1 MAKAARAPKTRISY
15 KPAARG
21 GGRMASRR
29 GIAATAGMLAI
40 VTAASF
46 AIWLVPQGPPG
57 GTVVVSDHAA
67 NLDGVE
73 DRRAA
78 LAAGVSGRLAGVM
91 DGTVSAGEHAELAR
105 ESSVIAKSELAALLR
120 TQAPPEW
127 RASYAAAAES
137 LRELGAYMSESIAVA
152 RAAEGGGPPDTGRL
166 EGALRAS
173 AERAAESL
181 EARP

>member
-1 MAKAARAPKTRISY
+1 
-15 KPAARG
+15 
-21 GGRMASRR
+21 MASRR
-29 GIAATAGMLAI
+29 GIAATAGMLAL

-46 AIWLVPQGPPG
+46 AIWLVPQGVPG

-91 DGTVSAGEHAELAR
+91 GGAVSADEHAELAR

-152 RAAEGGGPPDTGRL
+152 RAAERGGGPPDTGRL
-166 EGALRAS
+166 EEALRAS
-173 AERAAESL
+173 AERAIESL
-181 EARP
+181 GARP

>member
-1 MAKAARAPKTRISY
+1 
-15 KPAARG
+15 
-21 GGRMASRR
+21 MASRR
-29 GIAATAGMLAI
+29 GVALTAALLVA

-46 AIWLVPQGPPG
+46 AIWLVPQGVPG
-57 GTVVVSDHAA
+57 GTIVVPDHAA

-78 LAAGVSGRLAGVM
+78 LAAGVSGLLEGAIA
-91 DGTVSAGEHAELAR
+91 GTVSADEHAELAR
-105 ESSVIAKSELAALLR
+105 ESAVIVKSELAGLLR

-137 LRELGAYMSESIAVA
+137 LRELGAYMSESITVA
-152 RAAEGGGPPDTGRL
+152 RAAERGGGPPDTARL

-181 EARP
+181 AARP

>member
-1 MAKAARAPKTRISY
+1 VAGARAGQAVISRRPPRAAR
-15 KPAARG
+15 
-21 GGRMASRR
+21 MATRR
-29 GIAATAGMLAI
+29 GAALTAALLAA

-46 AIWLVPQGPPG
+46 AIWLVPQGAPG
-57 GTVVVSDHAA
+57 GTIVVTDHAA

-78 LAAGVSGRLAGVM
+78 LAAGVSGLLEGVM
-91 DGTVSAGEHAELAR
+91 AGAVSADEHAELAR
-105 ESSVIAKSELAALLR
+105 ESAVIAKSELAGLLR

-152 RAAEGGGPPDTGRL
+152 RAAERDGGQPETGRL

-173 AERAAESL
+173 GERAAESL
-181 EARP
+181 AARP

>member
-1 MAKAARAPKTRISY
+1 
-15 KPAARG
+15 
-21 GGRMASRR
+21 MASRR
-29 GIAATAGMLAI
+29 GFAVTAGMLAV

-78 LAAGVSGRLAGVM
+78 LAAGVSELLDGVRAG
-91 DGTVSAGEHAELAR
+91 DVSAGEHAELAR
-105 ESSVIAKSELAALLR
+105 ESAVIAKSELAGLLR

-137 LRELGAYMSESIAVA
+137 LRELGAYISESIT
-152 RAAEGGGPPDTGRL
+152 AAEQGGGEGTDRL
-166 EGALRAS
+166 AEALRAS
-173 AERAAESL
+173 EAAAAESL
-181 EARP
+181 SARP